1 MLRPICSQTC
11 RSMGS
16 HWRLSRWTGC
26 LSPITIPI
34 TVRGS
39 QVMSSCRLQDAR
51 ARVRDARG
59 GGTEGTRNMCTGLT
73 VTFTGD
79 SRVFISTAKRYSSA
93 DAPMTHVHVGGYQ
106 YWRIVN
112 KNARGSP
119 FHIYR
124 VHFLYYAA
132 NEHRPSSPKW
142 LDTANVP
149 VEGSLDLIMDFTDPI
164 IRGVSLFH
172 CHLLS
177 HEDKGMMA
185 KIALR
190 ACLCPLLR
198 IGNRCRYKRGS
209 NSRGVPK
216 NVSSGQR
223 SKEAIPSSSLSD
235 ELCR

>member
-1 MLRPICSQTC
+1 
-11 RSMGS
+11 
-16 HWRLSRWTGC
+16 
-26 LSPITIPI
+26 
-34 TVRGS
+34 
-39 QVMSSCRLQDAR
+39 
-51 ARVRDARG
+51 
-59 GGTEGTRNMCTGLT
+59 
-73 VTFTGD
+73 
-79 SRVFISTAKRYSSA
+79 
-93 DAPMTHVHVGGYQ
+93 MTHVHVGGYQ

-164 IRGVSLFH
+164 TRGVSLFH

-185 KIALR
+185 KIPLR
-190 ACLCPLLR
+190 GCLVRCCAWATFAVTSAAATVGASPECFFGTEVEGSDSFLLFVR
-198 IGNRCRYKRGS
+198 
-209 NSRGVPK
+209 
-216 NVSSGQR
+216 
-223 SKEAIPSSSLSD
+223 
-235 ELCR
+235 